1 MFCSE
6 CGKKITKNNKFCP
19 NCGKEQNNVT
29 PEETP
34 VVVEEKV
41 IEQKPVAEED
51 KNNHL
56 ANTLCTISVCL
67 YFGMPFV
74 SFLLYCITGGV
85 MSYGDDYTSTIAS
98 FFSSIV
104 GILSSF
110 STLAAYVLMIVARVK
125 CPKNTF
131 GKVLM
136 WVYIALFV
144 MGIVTTVVLMVTC
157 VGILASCGSQF

>member
-1 MFCSE
+1 MFCTE
-6 CGKKITKNNKFCP
+6 CGKKITKNNKFCS
-19 NCGKEQNNVT
+19 NCGKEV
-29 PEETP
+29 EIKEAIVEAP
-34 VVVEEKV
+34 VV
-41 IEQKPVAEED
+41 EQKKESVED

-56 ANTLCTISVCL
+56 ANVLCTISVCL

-74 SFLLYCITGGV
+74 SFIFYCITGGI
-85 MSYGDDYTSTIAS
+85 MSYGDDYTSAIAS

-104 GILSSF
+104 GILSSL

-144 MGIVTTVVLMVTC
+144 MGIVTAILLMGV
-157 VGILASCGSQF
+157 

>member
-6 CGKKITKNNKFCP
+6 CGKKITKNAKFCT
-19 NCGKEQNNVT
+19 NCGKEQISAEI
-29 PEETP
+29 EETP
-34 VVVEEKV
+34 VVVK
-41 IEQKPVAEED
+41 QNPVVEED

-56 ANTLCTISVCL
+56 ANVLCTISVCL

-74 SFLLYCITGGV
+74 SFLFYCVTGGM
-85 MSYGDDYTSTIAS
+85 MSYGDDYTSAMAS

-104 GILSSF
+104 GILSSM

-136 WVYIALFV
+136 WVYIALFI
-144 MGIVTTVVLMVTC
+144 MGIVTALLLMVTC
-157 VGILASCGSQF
+157 VGILASCGSTY

>member
-1 MFCSE
+1 MFCTE
-6 CGKKITKNNKFCP
+6 CGKKLTKNNKFCP
-19 NCGKEQNNVT
+19 NCGKEV
-29 PEETP
+29 EVKEAIVETP
-34 VVVEEKV
+34 VVEEK
-41 IEQKPVAEED
+41 PVVNED
-51 KNNHL
+51 KNNHT
-56 ANTLCTISVCL
+56 ANVLCTISVCL

-74 SFLLYCITGGV
+74 SFILYCITGGI
-85 MSYGDDYTSTIAS
+85 MSYGDDYTSALAS

-104 GILSSF
+104 GILSSL

-144 MGIVTTVVLMVTC
+144 MGIVTAILLMVTC
-157 VGILASCGSQF
+157 VGLLAACGSQF

>member
-1 MFCSE
+1 MFCTE
-6 CGKKITKNNKFCP
+6 CGKKLTKNTKFCP
-19 NCGKEQNNVT
+19 NCGKEV
-29 PEETP
+29 EVKEAIVETP
-34 VVVEEKV
+34 VVEAKPAVVEQPK
-41 IEQKPVAEED
+41 D
-51 KNNHL
+51 NNHL
-56 ANTLCTISVCL
+56 ANVLCTISVCL

-74 SFLLYCITGGV
+74 AFIVYCISGGI
-85 MSYGDDYTSTIAS
+85 MSIGDDYTSVLAS

-104 GILSSF
+104 GILSSL

-144 MGIVTTVVLMVTC
+144 MGIVTAIILMVAC
-157 VGILASCGSQF
+157 VGMLAACGSQF

>member
-6 CGKKITKNNKFCP
+6 CGKKITKNAKFCT
-19 NCGKEQNNVT
+19 NCGKEQVNT
-29 PEETP
+29 EIEETP
-34 VVVEEKV
+34 VVVK
-41 IEQKPVAEED
+41 QTPVVEED

-56 ANTLCTISVCL
+56 ANVLCTISVCL

-74 SFLLYCITGGV
+74 SFLFYCVTGGI
-85 MSYGDDYTSTIAS
+85 MSYGDDYTSAMAS

-104 GILSSF
+104 GILSSM

-144 MGIVTTVVLMVTC
+144 MGLLTLVVLMVTC
-157 VGILASCGSQF
+157 VGILAECGSHF